1 MSGTITVKNEISV
14 VVRAVEQALRW
25 AFMVRLGPVAD
36 LTALRTAFT
45 APWERSLCYVT
56 SEGRLYEWVSYSTL
70 TDDNLTVI
78 APTANPGRWIRV
90 ETSLTYGPND
100 NALLTGK
107 ATGFIR
113 SVEVWDGSDEARKQ
127 EQVFSR
133 TPALLVEWNGDNPEP
148 LSQYSGALYRNEHQ
162 IDIGVVSQCLRRA
175 PAAAFGSPVAA
186 EAEADPGVWNIIGLL
201 RWFLAGIKLDTAGVD
216 FVEIGP
222 ASIVTEQLAER
233 VFIGGLSI
241 KVRTSFTIPD
251 EDLVPISG
259 NAQPKLTSFP
269 EDEPAFDPSNWVSA
283 GIEVSGGA
291 GPGLTRNITA
301 GLAIIAG
308 ATTTYAG
315 ESYTFA
321 ASSDTY
327 RDLKPDGSIFYTVVA
342 VGAAPPAIP
351 AGALRIAVTRTDG
364 SGVFE
369 DHWLC
374 GRSVNFGN
382 PFPYP

>member
-1 MSGTITVKNEISV
+1 VSGTITVKNEIAV
-14 VVRAVEQALRW
+14 VVRAVEQALRY
-25 AFMVRLGPVAD
+25 AFLVRLAPVAD

-45 APWERSLCYVT
+45 APWDRALVYVT
-56 SEGRLYEWVSYSTL
+56 SEGRIYEWVSYSTL

-90 ETSLTYGPND
+90 ETSLTFGPND
-100 NALLTGK
+100 NEPLTGK
-107 ATGFIR
+107 TTGFIR
-113 SVEVWDGSDEARKQ
+113 SVEVWDGSDETRKQ

-133 TPALLVEWNGDNPEP
+133 TPALLVEWTGDNPEP

-186 EAEADPGVWNIIGLL
+186 EAEADPGVWNIIGQL
-201 RWFLAGIKLDTAGVD
+201 RWFLAGSKLDTAGVD

-301 GLAIIAG
+301 GLAFIAG

-315 ESYTFA
+315 ESITFA
-321 ASSDTY
+321 PSLDTY
-327 RDLKPDGSIFYTVVA
+327 RDLKPDGSMQFTPVA
-342 VGAAPPAIP
+342 VGAAAPAIP
-351 AGALRIAVTRTDG
+351 AGALRIAYTRTTA
-364 SGVFE
+364 SGVLE
-369 DHWLC
+369 DYWLC
-374 GRSVNFGN
+374 GRSVTFGSS
-382 PFPYP
+382 FPYP